1 MSLFKELK
9 RRNVIRVGLAY
20 LLLAWVLLQAADF
33 GLDLIDAPNWI
44 VQALAILAVIGLPA
58 VLVFSWVFEMTPEGL
73 KRESEVDRSQSITP
87 ATGRKLDRLIIV
99 VLALAVAGLLGE
111 RFLGDKTPESAVMQ
125 EPVPEAE
132 AVPEKAAEQIPSIAV
147 LPFVNMSSDP
157 EQEYFADGI
166 SEEILNSLA
175 RVSGLKVAGRTSS
188 FAFKGKNEDLRMI
201 GDALGVANI
210 LEGSVRKQGDQ
221 VRITAQLIQV
231 EDGFHLWSD
240 TYDRRLDD
248 IFAIQ
253 DEIAN
258 AILQQAK
265 IQLLEE
271 QAIVTARVNPIAY
284 QNYVAAKQRIHERTK
299 GGLKVAMNL
308 LKDAVQ
314 LDPGFAAAWAQLG
327 IATMLSSDGLGSYGD
342 IPEQE
347 AQRMGK
353 EYADKALALD
363 PELAEGHAALG
374 LYWQNQPPFS
384 SETLQKAIDALERS
398 LALDSVP
405 IDTWHWMQRAQQLI
419 GRQDEVQ
426 ETLEKIV
433 QRDPLYWPGV
443 SNLVSL
449 YARKNRLTEAHE
461 LNDRTMRYRPE
472 LPFRQKATLYAYEGR
487 YAEAVP
493 LALEVWEERADPL
506 SYRPIARAM
515 WGTHQFERLAEL
527 ENAPNT
533 RTRAVTLAYLG
544 RTEEALM
551 IAQAA
556 LQEFGQPQAIITVH
570 AMSGQWQKLIEFLES
585 TWTDL
590 EQFDLDFGGGDGG
603 GGNDVMLN
611 IAQAYAETGDDE
623 KFGLAMRLVRASHDQ
638 ASEHGF
644 DNIYFDLGEARYW
657 ALAGDEEQALAHL
670 SRAIARGYAYSPR
683 LSSFYPQ
690 LSSLEGTPRYE
701 EIQALSLKHLNEQ
714 RALLEFPPLEA
725 AY

>member
-1 MSLFKELK
+1 MNFLQELK
-9 RRNVIRVGLAY
+9 RRNVFRVGIAY
-20 LLLAWVLLQAADF
+20 ALIAWVILQVIDFLLE
-33 GLDLIDAPNWI
+33 LTDAPSWVLQVFFITAI
-44 VQALAILAVIGLPA
+44 VGLPV
-58 VLVFSWVFEMTPEGL
+58 VLILSWVYEMTPEGIKL
-73 KRESEVDRSQSITP
+73 EKNIARDHSITP
-87 ATGRKLDRLIIV
+87 RTGRKLDRIIIALLAATV
-99 VLALAVAGLLGE
+99 VFLLAGQ
-111 RFLGDKTPESAVMQ
+111 FSNMPSPESAATQ
-125 EPVPEAE
+125 PVEDAGP
-132 AVPEKAAEQIPSIAV
+132 AVTEKERLPSIAV

-175 RVSGLKVAGRTSS
+175 RINGLKVAGRTSS

-201 GDALGVANI
+201 GEALGVENI
-210 LEGSVRKQGDQ
+210 LEGSVRKQGNQ

-284 QNYVAAKQRIHERTK
+284 QNYVAAKQRIHERTR

-327 IATMLSSDGLGSYGD
+327 IATMLSSDGFGSYGE

-384 SETLQKAIDALERS
+384 NETLQRAIDALERS
-398 LALDSVP
+398 LALDPAP
-405 IDTWHWMQRAQQLI
+405 IDTWHWMQRAQQII

-449 YARKNRLTEAHE
+449 YVRKNRLAEAHE

-472 LPFRQKATLYAYEGR
+472 LQFRQKAALYIFEGR

-493 LALEVWEERADPL
+493 LALEAWEERSDPL
-506 SYRPIARAM
+506 SYWPVSRAM
-515 WGTHQFERLAEL
+515 WGTHQFDQLAEL
-527 ENAPNT
+527 ENAPNS
-533 RTRAVTLAYLG
+533 RQRAVTLAYLG

-551 IAQAA
+551 IAQSA
-556 LQEFGQPQAIITVH
+556 LQELGQPQAIIAVH
-570 AMSGQWQKLIEFLES
+570 AMSGQWQRLIEFLES

-603 GGNDVMLN
+603 FGNDVMLN
-611 IAQAYAETGDDE
+611 IAQAYAETGNDE
-623 KFGLAMRLVRASHDQ
+623 KFALAMRLVRASHDQ
-638 ASEHGF
+638 AREHGF
-644 DNIYFDLGEARYW
+644 DNMDFDLAEARYW
-657 ALAGDEEQALAHL
+657 ALAGDEERALEHL
-670 SRAIARGYAYSPR
+670 SRAVARGFARSPR
-683 LSSFYPQ
+683 LSSLYPQ
-690 LSSLEGTPRYE
+690 MSSLEGNPRYD
-701 EIQALSLKHLNEQ
+701 EIQALSLAHLNEQ
-714 RALLEFPPLEA
+714 RALLELPPLEA